1 MQLTSPQNYYS
12 DSNVRGFGFSEDFAA
27 GMVLCVILLCNNFA
41 FGTVSEEDNWKK
53 YNIINLRNKNFLQN
67 FHFLLLSVE
76 NSNYH
81 E

>member
-1 MQLTSPQNYYS
+1 MQLTSPHNYYS

-53 YNIINLRNKNFLQN
+53 YNIINLRKKKFYKIFTFYYL
-67 FHFLLLSVE
+67 V
-76 NSNYH
+76 
-81 E
+81 

>member
-1 MQLTSPQNYYS
+1 
-12 DSNVRGFGFSEDFAA
+12 
-27 GMVLCVILLCNNFA
+27 MVLCVILLCNDYA